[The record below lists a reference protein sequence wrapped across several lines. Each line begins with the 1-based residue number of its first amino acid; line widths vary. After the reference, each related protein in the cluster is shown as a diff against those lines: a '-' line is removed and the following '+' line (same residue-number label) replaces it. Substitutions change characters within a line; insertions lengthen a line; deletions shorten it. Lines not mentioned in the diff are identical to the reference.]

1 MAGLAWSC
9 LSALVSPTL
18 PCLQL
23 LDLRWCEGIRDAE
36 IKDLIMPPGQY
47 HPLTFS
53 FFPKNLL
60 FTRVSVR
67 AGSESSRSRLR
78 NLVTLRLS
86 GLDIS
91 ESILKLLQRHMPQL
105 ERLELSH
112 CKNITDS
119 SVTLL
124 AAPGTNT
131 RNNLTE
137 LTLAGECSFSFEC
150 PPGLRRRV

>member
-1 MAGLAWSC
+1 MSGSISLQPINSLGSILA
-9 LSALVSPTL
+9 
-18 PCLQL
+18 
-23 LDLRWCEGIRDAE
+23 D
-36 IKDLIMPPGQY
+36 
-47 HPLTFS
+47 
-53 FFPKNLL
+53 
-60 FTRVSVR
+60 
-67 AGSESSRSRLR
+67 SESSRSRLR

-91 ESILKLLQRHMPQL
+91 ESILKLLQRHMSQL

-119 SVTLL
+119 SVALL

-137 LTLAGECSFSFEC
+137 LTLAGTWHLFLISMFTGAPLQGF
-150 PPGLRRRV
+150 V